1 MTRLE
6 DRQTLMAEITEA
18 CAAGARLVPACS
30 LTGIDVRTFQRWR
43 DEDGQVRADRRPE
56 AVRPQPAHALSEAER
71 ARIVELANE
80 PRFARTRFLYFQ
92 KASCYAEFPEILFSL
107 PLPGLGRGASIAP
120 CVPRLVLGDA

>member
-56 AVRPQPAHALSEAER
+56 AVRPQPAR
-71 ARIVELANE
+71 ARR
-80 PRFARTRFLYFQ
+80 PR
-92 KASCYAEFPEILFSL
+92 PENQRRSL
-107 PLPGLGRGASIAP
+107 IGTGQLL
-120 CVPRLVLGDA
+120 